1 MYLLWVR
8 GILARRFLR
17 VAGSTAGVALAV
29 MLLAVVGLFLVN
41 ANNSMTARAI
51 SAVPIDWQ
59 VQVIPGANPDLV
71 GKALVDAAPV
81 KSVQRVRYADV
92 AGFEAQTGGTTQ
104 TTGPGQVIAFDSGY
118 LKDFPAEVRPLAGDA
133 IGVLIAQ
140 QTAANLHVGPGD
152 AISIK
157 RIGLPSADIK
167 VAGVIDL
174 PDAGSLFQA
183 VGLPAQAA
191 PQAPPDNVLI
201 LPPQDWQ
208 QLFDAQQKMRPD
220 TARLQLHVQLAHA
233 TLPPDPVSAY
243 NFVTGAQ
250 KNFEAKVAGQ
260 ALVANNLGARLDAV
274 RQDALYASVLFNATW
289 VYAVEILQIGSNVG
303 EAMLHWFGRRCFR

>member
-1 MYLLWVR
+1 MMYLLWVR

-41 ANNSMTARAI
+41 AGNSMTARAI

-59 VQVIPGANPDLV
+59 VQVIPGADPDLV
-71 GKALVDAAPV
+71 GKALSDAAGV
-81 KSVQRVRYADV
+81 KTVHRVRYADV

-104 TTGPGQVIAFDSGY
+104 TTGPGQVVAFDSGY

-133 IGVLIAQ
+133 TGVLIAQ

-152 AISIK
+152 TISIK
-157 RIGLPSADIK
+157 RIGLPSANVK

-174 PDAGSLFQA
+174 PDADSLFQA
-183 VGLPAQAA
+183 VGLPPQAA

-208 QLFDAQQKMRPD
+208 QLF
-220 TARLQLHVQLAHA
+220 
-233 TLPPDPVSAY
+233 
-243 NFVTGAQ
+243 
-250 KNFEAKVAGQ
+250 EA
-260 ALVANNLGARLDAV
+260 
-274 RQDALYASVLFNATW
+274 
-289 VYAVEILQIGSNVG
+289 
-303 EAMLHWFGRRCFR
+303 